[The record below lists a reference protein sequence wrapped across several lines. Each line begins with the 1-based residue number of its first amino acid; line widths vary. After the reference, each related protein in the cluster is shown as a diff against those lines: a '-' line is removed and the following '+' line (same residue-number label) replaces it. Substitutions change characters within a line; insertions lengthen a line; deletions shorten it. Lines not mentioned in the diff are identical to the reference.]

1 MAKNAHLVLD
11 ERATIEV
18 RLRERAS
25 FSEIGR
31 ELGKDPST
39 ISKEVRLHSQT
50 VRKASFNP
58 CSNRSVCNEYGTAC
72 SKCKIQYSNSCKRC
86 ARVKCFEHCKQ
97 FEELICNK
105 LKKPPYVCNGCLQRQ
120 SCKLEKHIYSA
131 KTAQK
136 TYETTRSESRQG
148 IAITPEELKRVDAIV
163 SPLVKLG
170 QSIHMICVNNADD
183 IMLDEKTI
191 YNYIDAGLLSVD
203 NIDLPRKVRYRTRSH
218 KKPVRVDKQC
228 HVGRTYEDFEAYIAA
243 NPDIPVVEMDSVE
256 GRKGGKVLL
265 TIYFRNSSLMLA
277 FIRDNNT
284 AKSVTEIFEWL
295 YEQLGH
301 EAFTNL
307 FQVILTDRG
316 SEFTNPLAI
325 EFNKDNERRTHIFY
339 CDPQRSDQK
348 GGCEVTHEMIRR
360 VLPKKTS
367 FDNLT
372 QDDITLMM
380 SHINSYNRK
389 KLNNQSAHQL
399 FSFINGGDIL
409 DKLGIKSIPA
419 NEINLTPLLLK
430 K

>member
-58 CSNRSVCNEYGTAC
+58 CSNRSVCNEYRTAC